1 MEELLIAGLLVQV
14 LIMWALCLHHSRVMD
29 RFRGMREEIAALDE
43 KLDGMTEAL
52 SAPGVIP
59 EEVSALEK
67 KLEAMAAAPTDN
79 AVVSGFENLM
89 RYGVDTARGAGK

>member
-14 LIMWALCLHHSRVMD
+14 LIMW
-29 RFRGMREEIAALDE
+29 
-43 KLDGMTEAL
+43 AL